1 MKLPAYL
8 FACGLAA
15 AALCFA
21 TYVDGGARHSSTSD
35 VVAALGVFFA
45 AVAAVAGVALVV
57 LLFLWAAEHDG
68 HPRRL

>member
-21 TYVDGGARHSSTSD
+21 TYVDGGARDSSTPE
-35 VVAALGVFFA
+35 VIAALGVFFA

-57 LLFLWAAEHDG
+57 LGFLWAAEHEG
-68 HPRRL
+68 RQRQL